1 MSDVDAVR
9 HLDDAVVVERVR
21 PGSLEL
27 KGRATLTWSHELPLQ
42 QKVEVYG
49 DRLPPG
55 SACLNR
61 FPIINLEKPT
71 AEESG
76 DGPEGA
82 HELDLQEDTPEMN
95 AVCALL
101 LATIEAVG
109 GDAPG
114 SQMFTEDMQS
124 DEGDDGMLPTYAL
137 ILARD
142 EAANDVAMQILKRF
156 PRLMLQ
162 ETRSERFEGENCL
175 HVTALNRKEAMLESM
190 IDLAMESLN
199 KQVDLIHGASSS
211 PSNPHPN
218 PNPNPNPHPN
228 LGLTQTRTLTF
239 PSPNLNPAGLDPPL
253 PRALTWRIARD
264 APHLL
269 LWGYA
274 SRLHG
279 VLWNVPRVDQGTVL
293 HMQA

>member
-1 MSDVDAVR
+1 
-9 HLDDAVVVERVR
+9 
-21 PGSLEL
+21 
-27 KGRATLTWSHELPLQ
+27 
-42 QKVEVYG
+42 
-49 DRLPPG
+49 
-55 SACLNR
+55 
-61 FPIINLEKPT
+61 
-71 AEESG
+71 
-76 DGPEGA
+76 
-82 HELDLQEDTPEMN
+82 MN

-124 DEGDDGMLPTYAL
+124 DEGEDGMLPTYAL

-175 HVTALNRKEAMLESM
+175 HVTAINRKEAMLESM

-228 LGLTQTRTLTF
+228 LG
-239 PSPNLNPAGLDPPL
+239 PNPDPDLNL
-253 PRALTWRIARD
+253 P
-264 APHLL
+264 
-269 LWGYA
+269 
-274 SRLHG
+274 
-279 VLWNVPRVDQGTVL
+279 
-293 HMQA
+293 